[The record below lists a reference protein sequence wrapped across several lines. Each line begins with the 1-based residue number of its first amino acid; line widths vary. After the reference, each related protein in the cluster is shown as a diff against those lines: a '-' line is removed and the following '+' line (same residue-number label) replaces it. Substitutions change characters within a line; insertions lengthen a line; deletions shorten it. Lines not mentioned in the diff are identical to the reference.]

1 MSPMK
6 RLELKIHAA
15 WDDEANVWYVQDSD
29 VPGLAT
35 EAATLEALLQKLKVM
50 IPELIE
56 LNGSP
61 NEDTEVP
68 LELLIQSEQRVAIG
82 C

>member
-1 MSPMK
+1 MSYMK
-6 RLELKIHAA
+6 RLELKIHAT

-56 LNGSP
+56 LNGIL

>member
-1 MSPMK
+1 MSYMK
-6 RLELKIHAA
+6 RLELKIHAT

-56 LNGSP
+56 LNGIL

-68 LELLIQSEQRVAIG
+68 LQLLIQSEQRVAIG